1 MQKKLEAQRMFDL
14 NKADFWGHPV
24 IQAKFLIFFT
34 KYFVPEKICHFNSM
48 PTGSFRI
55 FEYRSLMNLF
65 GQKDKN
71 QSKCIFDFFFFLSFR
86 LFFFSPKGVF

>member
-14 NKADFWGHPV
+14 NKAYFWGHPV

-65 GQKDKN
+65 GQN
-71 QSKCIFDFFFFLSFR
+71 AFLISFSFC
-86 LFFFSPKGVF
+86 LFGCFFFSPKGVF